1 MFATLNV
8 LEEEADKISRLI
20 KVKTNLLNLPV
31 NIIPQKEIQ
40 EIKNNFLNFTTKF
53 STEYKKFGEEKE
65 QNYVMDLFWDDEKKL
80 WKDNRRLDVYNM
92 YYVFGYNDETG
103 RQDKKM
109 YRDNLCV
116 RNDVIA
122 FKKLPNVYRK
132 RRA

>member
-1 MFATLNV
+1 MFNRW
-8 LEEEADKISRLI
+8 KPYPKNKPKKRGWYICS
-20 KVKTNLLNLPV
+20 
-31 NIIPQKEIQ
+31 IQ
-40 EIKNNFLNFTTKF
+40 
-53 STEYKKFGEEKE
+53 YGEEKE

-109 YRDNLCV
+109 YRDNLCI